1 MLDRAITTEYG
12 FQIDLGSCENLMK
25 EGSKSFFAA
34 AKILPTKI
42 RDSAIALYAFCR
54 LLDDMV
60 DDQNAPE
67 DVIKQIEY
75 RLDRIYAK
83 NPVDIPADRA
93 LAIVVERFLIP
104 RNILE
109 ALVDG

>member
-1 MLDRAITTEYG
+1 
-12 FQIDLGSCENLMK
+12 
-25 EGSKSFFAA
+25 
-34 AKILPTKI
+34 
-42 RDSAIALYAFCR
+42 
-54 LLDDMV
+54 MV

-104 RNILE
+104 RNILSGRIE
-109 ALVDG
+109 VQ